1 MGVNV
6 FIVNSHNNSR
16 TGDMNICMMVRDV
29 QVYGCQTIDDAANL
43 AKTVR
48 PDLVFL
54 RLHPTDSDP
63 CQAVKQ
69 ITQTH
74 QKATIA
80 ISSYNVSINKDF
92 EEACKQSGVSSFLY
106 EDITGDK
113 LLYFIK
119 NFVDITVAS
128 KHKKDKTKVSDIFE
142 EKFYI
147 FITEV
152 TGYNDVLSMNKQVG
166 ALKLKHDL
174 PHNLTYIRIFSF
186 LYDFLVKC
194 FLADIKITVA
204 LLADNH
210 RIMIFFPWDSESDK
224 ILKTAVFYSVSKDY
238 ISSDNDFY
246 KIYIPLEE
254 NIKDSEFCDN
264 TASIPTE
271 YHCDEIFEKALNN
284 TAYGMS
290 DITSLLNASVYYENF
305 MKIFVFLSSF
315 IKNNTPTI
323 ELEFH
328 RDVLEVIV
336 KNIDNAIA
344 ALLKYKAQENSRID
358 IINYENMLYE
368 SVLKFKLLLHICRHR

>member
-1 MGVNV
+1 M
-6 FIVNSHNNSR
+6 
-16 TGDMNICMMVRDV
+16 
-29 QVYGCQTIDDAANL
+29 
-43 AKTVR
+43 
-48 PDLVFL
+48 
-54 RLHPTDSDP
+54 
-63 CQAVKQ
+63 
-69 ITQTH
+69 
-74 QKATIA
+74 
-80 ISSYNVSINKDF
+80 
-92 EEACKQSGVSSFLY
+92 
-106 EDITGDK
+106 K
-113 LLYFIK
+113 L
-119 NFVDITVAS
+119 
-128 KHKKDKTKVSDIFE
+128 
-142 EKFYI
+142 
-147 FITEV
+147 
-152 TGYNDVLSMNKQVG
+152 
-166 ALKLKHDL
+166 
-174 PHNLTYIRIFSF
+174 
-186 LYDFLVKC
+186 
-194 FLADIKITVA
+194 
-204 LLADNH
+204 DN
-210 RIMIFFPWDSESDK
+210 K

-264 TASIPTE
+264 TPSIPTE